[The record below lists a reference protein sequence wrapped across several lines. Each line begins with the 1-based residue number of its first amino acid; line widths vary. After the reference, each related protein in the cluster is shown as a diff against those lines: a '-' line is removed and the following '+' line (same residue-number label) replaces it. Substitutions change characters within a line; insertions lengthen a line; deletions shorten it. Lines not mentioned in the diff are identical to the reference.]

1 MRALHRIGAGEPSA
15 KPVQTALFSLTRRAA
30 PTIRRCCGLQTKQCS
45 WLSDHAILRPGRGTD
60 VDRCDAT
67 SLAIL
72 LPTPY
77 TWCDRGFS
85 LCSRPQSTST
95 GGSRTHF
102 LQTDATLSH
111 SMRRPSSTI
120 SRRGYPFSA
129 ILTSPPER
137 RVDAICRSCLL
148 SRPPSRSRS
157 APSPGQASPVNECR
171 EKPQTCEAD
180 VNSGLPGMSWA
191 INVWHDDETGL
202 EQLTA
207 RLQQQLRP
215 APNALCGTLP
225 GKASGYVWIAMSGD
239 KQSCSSLSRN
249 SRLAVIA
256 ASPPAGVT
264 ATVEALDRLNG
275 RIT

>member
-1 MRALHRIGAGEPSA
+1 MRCIELGQANRPLNRCRLHF
-15 KPVQTALFSLTRRAA
+15 FSLTRRAA

-148 SRPPSRSRS
+148 SRP
-157 APSPGQASPVNECR
+157 
-171 EKPQTCEAD
+171 
-180 VNSGLPGMSWA
+180 LPG
-191 INVWHDDETGL
+191 VDPPPRR
-202 EQLTA
+202 A
-207 RLQQQLRP
+207 RHRLST
-215 APNALCGTLP
+215 NAE
-225 GKASGYVWIAMSGD
+225 
-239 KQSCSSLSRN
+239 RN
-249 SRLAVIA
+249 RRHVKRMLILGCLA
-256 ASPPAGVT
+256 
-264 ATVEALDRLNG
+264 
-275 RIT
+275 